1 MAFGIVD
8 DLNPR
13 QREAVEFG
21 IGRTGDA
28 PSRPGP
34 LLVVAGAGSGKTKT
48 LSCRV
53 ANLLLNGAD
62 PGRILLLTFTRRAAA
77 EMIRRAE
84 GIVAAGLSD
93 KRSGAAPTI
102 AWAGTFHAVGARL
115 LRMWAATIG
124 LEPGFSILDRADAE
138 DLLDLV
144 RGDQGLAKGKNRFP
158 KKGTCLDI
166 YSNAVN
172 SQKPLDQVLAKHF
185 PWCVDWEPDLKTLF
199 RAFVEA
205 KQRQAVLDYDDL
217 LLWWARMM
225 EEPAI
230 AAIVGD
236 QFDHV
241 LVDEYQDTN
250 ALQASI
256 LIRMKPDGAGMVA
269 VGDDAQ
275 SIYSFRA
282 ATVRNI
288 LDFPTMFSRPA
299 HVVTLEQ
306 NYRSTQAIL
315 DACNAVI
322 GHAKERHSKNLFA
335 DRPGGAKPRLATVA
349 DETAEVEHVVGRVLA
364 NLDEGMSL
372 RQQAVLFRA
381 SHHSAQLE
389 LELTRRRIP
398 YRKFGGLKFL
408 EAAHVKDLL
417 SILRFAENPRDQAA
431 GLRVLKLVPGIG
443 STTARKA
450 LAAVDAGDGL
460 AALQSFA
467 APANARAP
475 WAGLAA
481 TLRDLSA
488 ATEWPGQ
495 VALARCWYDPILEA
509 VYDDVAARKSDI
521 EQLERLSAIHGS
533 RQKFLTEL
541 ALDPPDATGAE
552 AQAPFLEEDWLT
564 LSTIHSAKGQ
574 EWRSVF
580 ILSVVDGCIP
590 SDLATGCQAD
600 IEEERRLLY
609 VAMTRARDQL
619 TLLHPL
625 RFHVRGQSRF
635 GDRHVFAPR
644 TRFIPPGDIRFFDLT
659 GGTLLGGN
667 PEAPPTPS
675 VAKIDLGAR
684 VKDMWA

>member
-1 MAFGIVD
+1 MDIVE

-13 QREAVEFG
+13 QREAVDFG
-21 IGRTGDA
+21 LGAGRGA
-28 PSRPGP
+28 PPPGP

-53 ANLLLNGAD
+53 ARLLLDGVD
-62 PGRILLLTFTRRAAA
+62 PGRILLLTFSRRAAA

-84 GIVAAGLSD
+84 GMVAAT
-93 KRSGAAPTI
+93 RRAGAGGGAVE
-102 AWAGTFHAVGARL
+102 WAGTFHAIGARL
-115 LRMWAATIG
+115 LRLWAPVIG
-124 LEPGFSILDRADAE
+124 LEPGFSILDRGDAE

-144 RGDQGLAKGKNRFP
+144 RSDLGMAKGRARFP
-158 KKGTCLDI
+158 KKGTCLGI

-172 SQKPLDQVLAKHF
+172 SQRPLDQVLESHF
-185 PWCVDWEPDLKTLF
+185 PWCAEWEGELKRLF
-199 RAFVEA
+199 RGFVEL
-205 KQRQAVLDYDDL
+205 KQRQSVLDYDDL

-225 EEPAI
+225 EEASI
-230 AAIVGD
+230 AAQVGD

-256 LIRMKPDGAGMVA
+256 LVRMKPDGAGMMA

-275 SIYSFRA
+275 SIYAFRA

-288 LDFPTMFSRPA
+288 LDFPAMFGQPA

-306 NYRSTQAIL
+306 NYRSTQGIL

-322 GHAKERHSKNLFA
+322 RHAKERHSKDLFTLRA
-335 DRPGGAKPRLATVA
+335 GGGKPLLATVG
-349 DETAEVEHVVGRVLA
+349 DEAAQVDYVIGRILG
-364 NLDEGMSL
+364 NLEEGIAL
-372 RQQAVLFRA
+372 RQHAVLFRA

-389 LELTRRRIP
+389 LELTRRHIP

-408 EAAHVKDLL
+408 EAAHVKDLV
-417 SILRFAENPRDQAA
+417 SVLRFAENPRDQAA

-443 STTARKA
+443 PSTARKA
-450 LAAVDAGDGL
+450 LAAVDAAGGLNALVAFAPPPNARESWADL
-460 AALQSFA
+460 AAMLVE
-467 APANARAP
+467 
-475 WAGLAA
+475 LAA
-481 TLRDLSA
+481 AR
-488 ATEWPGQ
+488 EWPGQ
-495 VALARCWYDPILEA
+495 VALVRRWYDPVLEL
-509 VYDDVAARKSDI
+509 VYDDVTARRSDI
-521 EQLERLSAIHGS
+521 EQLERLSTAHGS
-533 RQKFLTEL
+533 RQRFLTDL

-552 AQAPFLEEDWLT
+552 AGTPFLEEDWLT

-580 ILSVVDGCIP
+580 ILNLVDGCIP
-590 SDLATGCQAD
+590 SDLATGSQPE

-619 TLLHPL
+619 TLIHPL
-625 RFHVRGQSRF
+625 RFHVRGQAQF

-644 TRFIPPGDIRFFDLT
+644 SRFLPPGDLKFFELT
-659 GGTLLGGN
+659 GG
-667 PEAPPTPS
+667 APRGPRQDAVVPA
-675 VAKIDLGAR
+675 VERVDLGAR
-684 VKDMWA
+684 MRDMWG